1 MDRSLLK
8 EELKRLSDGLV
19 SIRRDI
25 SRQIRRQTKYI
36 VFIEKRLKRLKSA
49 NVRLRE
55 KKREIGD
62 NFNRVCGNRNS
73 LRVCVTNEP
82 HQPHHDFSSDDGVDT
97 DNLSD
102 DSTTDVEEEKLNTQV
117 SRKDGLYVWDK
128 ICNKIPGK
136 VSLN

>member
-62 NFNRVCGNRNS
+62 NFNRVCGN
-73 LRVCVTNEP
+73 
-82 HQPHHDFSSDDGVDT
+82 
-97 DNLSD
+97 
-102 DSTTDVEEEKLNTQV
+102 
-117 SRKDGLYVWDK
+117 
-128 ICNKIPGK
+128 
-136 VSLN
+136 